1 MGCLWGSANIETK
14 REYEP
19 KPACANS
26 THVREKTEKK
36 SSQETIEIETSS
48 RLPFPSIRSLTL
60 SLYWVRGGGL
70 KHGNGG
76 VGSASSSRSTSPSQ
90 QQPSQ
95 GGLSFIPQPR
105 SQNPNRQPTTPS
117 PRASTVGR
125 PNGGLRTQQQ
135 ALPYSGNTVPAPQ
148 PNKNS
153 VLDKFKLFNNKDK
166 NQERGK
172 TSSGVSK
179 RTSSSSGFSSA
190 RSEHSDSSTSLCD
203 QSKTQTQESP
213 KSRAL
218 KSKLQSAK
226 PTKQASPKTG
236 RKEQSKAQ
244 SKIAR
249 TSKGPPSS
257 SEKLTTLYNN
267 PVVEQDV
274 KIASKAIS
282 TKLSSDRK
290 TSTLQELVKQPIV
303 QPPKPNPSVLT
314 PPRQINLQDTKNVNL
329 RNELTTTKLSPRP
342 KMELPGKISDPKIYL
357 QSVKPPPNGLNK
369 DFMMQK
375 AILANTNGII
385 KPSETG
391 ETLVH
396 ENDTFNRTLS
406 MNQANLSD
414 GKDLTAKQKEP
425 EVLEVNHEQQSE
437 MESFNSSK
445 TRVSSQ
451 EKVICKE
458 EIESIETSNNDK
470 QDSMTINC
478 VNSVADEKLTNTED
492 GLMSISTQN
501 NLNFGSSKPLASS
514 NSPLHG
520 PNPAGL
526 SPGSSIP
533 KPTALVKGTSKP
545 SKDNS
550 TLSGMPTP
558 TKPKSGDTLHRKLD
572 PNTVAMVS
580 PMPSISDLMS
590 DSSHS
595 NSNSTGQSN
604 SSDSSVIYRPSS
616 ESGSEI
622 KTIPNRKID
631 TTFEQMEKVLSENST
646 CGTLADDEA
655 EMTVKP
661 MQPLLRGY
669 TPGARGLQ
677 TLPSR
682 TTTRQYTVL
691 HSSSHHH
698 VGGHHDYTD
707 VDVASGYLSDGEVLR
722 GGGMSVGS
730 RTLSDLCDG
739 YMSEGG
745 ASLYARRINPSYGR
759 IDHEHDRYVGGS
771 RRELSGV
778 KELVTSR
785 RVQKNR
791 PSGIAR
797 SDGGCI
803 GGRVPGGGGVI
814 VGGGG
819 GSATPQGAQQ
829 SNSHNLVYRVVG
841 SRGHPSGHHPHVKKS
856 DSSQQTE
863 SSAFKHQQH
872 QQQQQQ
878 QSSNGSSTSISSN
891 SQQWKKY
898 IEAGAARERDK
909 EGAPPS
915 PSPSRRSQDKHR
927 KQTMAEYANGEKP
940 QKVSSGTSTSNSSKV
955 RGVPQSFGYVKR
967 HSAGTSSS
975 PNGVQNG
982 SKDATRTAQVSAVP
996 RTKVKVSGGT
1006 QTCTTELQANSS
1018 GSNQGHHYKSYSL
1031 TGPSASQLSQSVR
1044 DRLMLGSQSLPK
1056 PGSPEFTALF
1066 ASAHHRERGAGVGPT
1081 SASFSP
1087 RVLKPSDGSLSDTC
1101 SNYAAPDLQGYYG
1114 TPNSPYT
1121 TSWMRHSNT
1130 YTPSGRSQGMGLC
1143 EADSV
1148 ESLGSHRASLTHA
1161 RLLMHQRD
1169 STGSPAP
1176 PRLNRSNSIRST
1188 KSEKMYPSMLARGSG
1203 ASSSVGEEVGMGM
1216 GVGVEPYYSVPV
1228 GSAGCTGQHWSQPTS
1243 PTPTHTSRQPPNLYQ
1258 HVHKDDDIH
1267 GSSVSLVSTTSS
1279 LYSSAEEK
1287 QAHELRKLR
1296 RELLDAQEKVHS
1308 LTSQLSTNMFWTI
1321 NATVRLPWHAPVVL
1335 RKQIADLSG
1344 ICLAPIARPR
1354 DYISSQESVIILSE
1368 FPRASSLGQLSSS
1381 LRKVRPR
1388 SLSHES

>member
-1 MGCLWGSANIETK
+1 
-14 REYEP
+14 
-19 KPACANS
+19 
-26 THVREKTEKK
+26 
-36 SSQETIEIETSS
+36 
-48 RLPFPSIRSLTL
+48 RLPSPYNKQSSGVSGAGGGPGGGTSIPLPATVAATRRCPPDK
-60 SLYWVRGGGL
+60 VRPAPAPTHQSQLGGL

-218 KSKLQSAK
+218 KSKLQSTK

-646 CGTLADDEA
+646 CGGTLADDEA

-803 GGRVPGGGGVI
+803 GGVSP
-814 VGGGG
+814 
-819 GSATPQGAQQ
+819 GSAGTAALAEPTIEERASIPAGNHTSA
-829 SNSHNLVYRVVG
+829 NHT
-841 SRGHPSGHHPHVKKS
+841 GHPSHHK
-856 DSSQQTE
+856 
-863 SSAFKHQQH
+863 
-872 QQQQQQ
+872 
-878 QSSNGSSTSISSN
+878 
-891 SQQWKKY
+891 
-898 IEAGAARERDK
+898 
-909 EGAPPS
+909 
-915 PSPSRRSQDKHR
+915 DKHR

-1258 HVHKDDDIH
+1258 HVHKDDD
-1267 GSSVSLVSTTSS
+1267 
-1279 LYSSAEEK
+1279 
-1287 QAHELRKLR
+1287 
-1296 RELLDAQEKVHS
+1296 
-1308 LTSQLSTNMFWTI
+1308 
-1321 NATVRLPWHAPVVL
+1321 
-1335 RKQIADLSG
+1335 
-1344 ICLAPIARPR
+1344 
-1354 DYISSQESVIILSE
+1354 SE
-1368 FPRASSLGQLSSS
+1368 C
-1381 LRKVRPR
+1381 
-1388 SLSHES
+1388 

>member
-1 MGCLWGSANIETK
+1 MGNSGSSGSG
-14 REYEP
+14 
-19 KPACANS
+19 NS
-26 THVREKTEKK
+26 
-36 SSQETIEIETSS
+36 SS
-48 RLPFPSIRSLTL
+48 RKARSLPNSPEAHRL
-60 SLYWVRGGGL
+60 PSPYNKQSSGVGVGVGGGPGGGTSIPL
-70 KHGNGG
+70 PATVAATRRCPPDKVRPAPAPTHQSQLASSGG

-90 QQPSQ
+90 QQSQ
-95 GGLSFIPQPR
+95 QSQQSGLSFIPQPR
-105 SQNPNRQPTTPS
+105 SQNSTNRQPAATTPS

-125 PNGGLRTQQQ
+125 PNGNGSGSGSGSG
-135 ALPYSGNTVPAPQ
+135 SGNGNGSRAQQTTSPYISGNAASGTVQ

-153 VLDKFKLFNNKDK
+153 VLDKFKLFNNKEK

-172 TSSGVSK
+172 ASSGGTSK

-203 QSKTQTQESP
+203 QSKSQQQQQQQQQTCQESP

-218 KSKLQSAK
+218 KSKLQSAAK
-226 PTKQASPKTG
+226 SAKQASPKTG

-249 TSKGPPSS
+249 TKAPSS
-257 SEKLTTLYNN
+257 CVTDKLTAAAAAAAAAAYNN
-267 PVVEQDV
+267 PVSQEQTDGGRFPGKV
-274 KIASKAIS
+274 TAN
-282 TKLSSDRK
+282 KLPSDK
-290 TSTLQELVKQPIV
+290 KDLQSVKQPAAAAAAAAMA
-303 QPPKPNPSVLT
+303 QPQKINPSVLT
-314 PPRQINLQDTKNVNL
+314 PPGRQVNAQDSGRNAGARSEPTKP
-329 RNELTTTKLSPRP
+329 SPRP
-342 KMELPGKISDPKIYL
+342 KMELPGKIQADLKQIQP
-357 QSVKPPPNGLNK
+357 QSVKPLPNGLNK
-369 DFMMQK
+369 ELMMHK

-385 KPSETG
+385 KPSDPSEMTAR
-391 ETLVH
+391 
-396 ENDTFNRTLS
+396 ENDTLDHTLS
-406 MNQANLSD
+406 VMNRANLSD
-414 GKDLTAKQKEP
+414 GCRDVAAGTKRKEP
-425 EVLEVNHEQQSE
+425 EAEHSQPRTVAPDDGLCAPSKIVREL
-437 MESFNSSK
+437 SSRDRAT
-445 TRVSSQ
+445 TR
-451 EKVICKE
+451 EE
-458 EIESIETSNNDK
+458 EIES
-470 QDSMTINC
+470 
-478 VNSVADEKLTNTED
+478 ADELLGEKKTSLADPPADSLLLLDEKSEPDTDERAVSPPRGGINLSVSF
-492 GLMSISTQN
+492 GLS
-501 NLNFGSSKPLASS
+501 GKPLQAS
-514 NSPLHG
+514 NSNSNSCPSG
-520 PNPAGL
+520 PGGL

-545 SKDNS
+545 PKESCVA
-550 TLSGMPTP
+550 GVPTP
-558 TKPKSGDTLHRKLD
+558 CKPKCDALHRKLD
-572 PNTVAMVS
+572 PSTVAMVS

-590 DSSHS
+590 ESSHS

-631 TTFEQMEKVLSENST
+631 TTFERMEKVLSESST
-646 CGTLADDEA
+646 CGGSLADDEA

-682 TTTRQYTVL
+682 TSTARQYTVL

-698 VGGHHDYTD
+698 VVGHHDYAD

-722 GGGMSVGS
+722 GGGMNVGN

-745 ASLYARRINPSYGR
+745 ASLYARRINPSYS
-759 IDHEHDRYVGGS
+759 HEHDRYVGGS

-785 RVQKNR
+785 RVQKR
-791 PSGIAR
+791 PSAGVAR
-797 SDGGCI
+797 SDGGGGVGI
-803 GGRVPGGGGVI
+803 GGVGGVSPGSGGGGGGGV
-814 VGGGG
+814 VVVAGSLLGGCSGG
-819 GSATPQGAQQ
+819 NDALAELTIEELASIPAGNHTSANHT
-829 SNSHNLVYRVVG
+829 
-841 SRGHPSGHHPHVKKS
+841 GHPSHHK
-856 DSSQQTE
+856 
-863 SSAFKHQQH
+863 
-872 QQQQQQ
+872 
-878 QSSNGSSTSISSN
+878 
-891 SQQWKKY
+891 
-898 IEAGAARERDK
+898 
-909 EGAPPS
+909 
-915 PSPSRRSQDKHR
+915 DKHR
-927 KQTMAEYANGEKP
+927 KQAMAEYANGEKP
-940 QKVSSGTSTSNSSKV
+940 QKVSSGTSTSSGSSSKV

-967 HSAGTSSS
+967 HSAGTTPS

-982 SKDATRTAQVSAVP
+982 GKDATRTAQVSAVP

-1018 GSNQGHHYKSYSL
+1018 AASSQGHHYKSYSL

-1066 ASAHHRERGAGVGPT
+1066 AAAHHRERGAGAGPT

-1101 SNYAAPDLQGYYG
+1101 SNYAAPDLQGYY
-1114 TPNSPYT
+1114 TSSSPYT

-1203 ASSSVGEEVGMGM
+1203 ASSSVGEEVGVGIGM

-1258 HVHKDDDIH
+1258 HVHKDDD
-1267 GSSVSLVSTTSS
+1267 
-1279 LYSSAEEK
+1279 
-1287 QAHELRKLR
+1287 
-1296 RELLDAQEKVHS
+1296 
-1308 LTSQLSTNMFWTI
+1308 
-1321 NATVRLPWHAPVVL
+1321 
-1335 RKQIADLSG
+1335 
-1344 ICLAPIARPR
+1344 
-1354 DYISSQESVIILSE
+1354 SE
-1368 FPRASSLGQLSSS
+1368 CR
-1381 LRKVRPR
+1381 
-1388 SLSHES
+1388 